1 MDTVF
6 TSISIVVIIGGAVWF
21 ICTLLQRKAYLH
33 PKSVVVPSWLAWLGG
48 VKNNTV
54 IPRLLLIQILT
65 VLFVLWTVLVITIF
79 PASEYR
85 RLFWQRGCMFLFVSI
100 VVLAIFL
107 ARLAK
112 RP

>member
-1 MDTVF
+1 MDAVF

-21 ICTLLQRKAYLH
+21 VCALLQRKAHLH
-33 PKSVVVPSWLAWLGG
+33 PKSVIVPSWLAWLGG
-48 VKNNTV
+48 RNNTV
-54 IPRLLLIQILT
+54 IIPRLLLIQILT
-65 VLFVLWTVLVITIF
+65 ILFVLWTVFVITIF

-85 RLFWQRGCMFLFVSI
+85 RLFWQRGCMLLFGSI

-107 ARLAK
+107 ARLGK